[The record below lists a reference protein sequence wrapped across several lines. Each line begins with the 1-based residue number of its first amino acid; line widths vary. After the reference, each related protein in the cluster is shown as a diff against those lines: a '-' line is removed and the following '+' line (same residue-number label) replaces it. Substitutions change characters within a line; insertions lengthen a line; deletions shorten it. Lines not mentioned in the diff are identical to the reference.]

1 MRRFMRFFFHHF
13 YHALAWT
20 YDLVAAIVSLGRW
33 RAWGRAALPFA
44 SGGRVLELGFG
55 PGHLQ
60 VEMARAGWQA
70 FGLDESPQMIAQARR
85 NLRREGAPMR
95 LTRGVTQ
102 SLPFPP
108 DSFDSVISTFPSEY
122 ITDPRTLAEARRVL
136 KPGGRLVIVPVAW
149 MGGQSLPE
157 RLMHWLFRVTGQG
170 GEGLEERLV
179 SFLAEHGFE
188 AVCMRVPVRNSTVL
202 VVSATNQG

>member
-1 MRRFMRFFFHHF
+1 MRRFMRFFFYHF

-20 YDLVAAIVSLGRW
+20 YDLVADIVSLGRW

-44 SGGRVLELGFG
+44 RGGRVLELGFG

-60 VEMARAGWQA
+60 VEMARAGWQT

-85 NLRREGAPMR
+85 NLRQQGAPVR
-95 LTRGVTQ
+95 LTRGYTQ
-102 SLPFPP
+102 ALPFAAA
-108 DSFDSVISTFPSEY
+108 SFDSVISTFSSEY
-122 ITDPRTLAEARRVL
+122 ITDARTLAEARRVL

-157 RLMHWLFRVTGQG
+157 RFMQWLFRVTGQG
-170 GEGLEERLV
+170 GEGLEERIV
-179 SFLAEHGFE
+179 FFLAQHGFE
-188 AVCMRVPVRNSTVL
+188 AVCVRVPVQNSTVL
-202 VVSATNQG
+202 VVSAEQR